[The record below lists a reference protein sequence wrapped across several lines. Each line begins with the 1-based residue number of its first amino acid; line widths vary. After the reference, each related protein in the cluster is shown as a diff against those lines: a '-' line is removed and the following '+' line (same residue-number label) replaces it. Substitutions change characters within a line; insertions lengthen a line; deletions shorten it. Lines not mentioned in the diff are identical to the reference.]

1 MPYTPAI
8 AEMPL
13 KHPTTG
19 MEQIESCQIN
29 MICASVRFANVI
41 RMWSYVQHVFDEQ
54 RVGLVADFED
64 IVGLDHPEPR
74 VS

>member
-1 MPYTPAI
+1 MTYTPAI

-19 MEQIESCQIN
+19 MEQIEHCQPN
-29 MICASVRFANVI
+29 RMRASVSFANVI

-54 RVGLVADFED
+54 RVGLIADFED